1 MQNKLAGSRHS
12 TEVEGEKVGVK
23 YEARAHG
30 TAVEQHTY
38 KKRMGGSWN
47 PMLARMMQSEYHRG
61 LEKREKPEWRAES
74 VVGGCGLIA
83 PGRVGRFELGEL
95 REVLC

>member
-23 YEARAHG
+23 YEARAYG

-47 PMLARMMQSEYHRG
+47 PMLARMVQSSTTGVWR
-61 LEKREKPEWRAES
+61 REKNQS
-74 VVGGCGLIA
+74 GGQKVWWGA
-83 PGRVGRFELGEL
+83 VD
-95 REVLC
+95 